1 MMAAGHPARP
11 RTHPMNQAPT
21 LLPTDESRRLARL
34 KALMVLDTE
43 PEPIFD
49 ALARAASSV
58 CGTPIGLVTLI
69 EQDRQWFKARVGVD
83 VAEVPRNISFC
94 AHTVLGDDLIEVP
107 DATDD
112 ARFATNPLVTN
123 EPGFRFY
130 AGTPLVMSSGERVG
144 TLCVLDTTPHHLSD
158 TQRTVLGELATAAV
172 QALEMR
178 ERAREV
184 AIVGSD
190 PKFQALSDACA
201 FGIFHT
207 NLEGSCTY
215 TNPRW
220 QELYGMD
227 GEECLGDGWVKALH
241 PEDLESVFSE
251 WQRCA
256 VSGEEFDMEFR
267 LQRKSGE
274 ILFVRAKARS
284 HTDFS
289 GKKAGYVGAVY
300 DVTERRKAE
309 DRLRASNAF
318 LDRAERI
325 AGVGGWEL
333 DLEARTLHWTDQTC
347 RIYDLP
353 AGHQPTLDEHL
364 RYFDAE
370 ACAAIE
376 RTALESAQSGQPWD
390 LELPMVTA
398 AGRRIWIRSVGHVV
412 KTIHRQPV
420 RLVGALQDIT
430 AKKALEDELRRT
442 NALFATMLE
451 NLPCAVSV
459 FDADLR
465 LVAHNRHYRTL
476 LGFPDHLFTHP
487 FPSFESFIRFNAEQG
502 EYGGG
507 DVEAKVRE
515 IVARARVPSGHRFER
530 TRPNGVTLDIEGAPM
545 PGGGFVT
552 TYTDISQRKRSEEAL
567 RTSEERLTRALDA
580 TGLALW
586 DFDITT
592 GQVYLSEAWSSM
604 LGGPEQATV
613 TTFDELAKL
622 VPAQDHPV
630 LLTALTAMLKGEAPS
645 YSVEHRVTRDD
656 GQLIWVHSDGRVT
669 HRDSAGMALR
679 VVGTNREITAQKE
692 HERSL
697 HAAKEAAEQAMQA
710 KSSFLAAMSHEIRT
724 PMNGVIGMTTL
735 LLDTPLN
742 ERQREFVEV
751 IRQSGEGLLV
761 VINDILDYSKIESGH
776 MELEQL
782 PFDLQDT
789 VESSVE
795 LLALKAQEKNLDVLC
810 NVAADIPPWIEGDY
824 ARLRQVLVNL
834 ISNAVKF
841 TDQGTVQVSV
851 RQMPADTA
859 DRGAPVQ
866 LEFCV
871 RDTGIGIPADKLPR
885 LFQAFSQA
893 DASTSRKYGGTGL
906 GLVISKRLVE
916 AMKGR
921 MWVESEEGRGTHF
934 YFTLPTTPAIAMNTP
949 PPLALNRLSKKR
961 VMLVDDNPDCLQWLS
976 RLARSWDMDVTT
988 AASGEQALAA
998 LRSGT
1003 PCDLLV
1009 TDLTMPG
1016 MDGLALARAVRALQP
1031 HPVAGAAAGRLP
1043 MLLLSGAGMPASD
1056 DASLFDAVVI
1066 KPARVSVLA
1075 QGFIE
1080 ALAERSAATAAPV
1093 LKGRQ
1098 FDATLGQRYPQRI
1111 LLAEDN
1117 EINRKVAIQMLK
1129 GFGYRADI
1137 AANGLEAVD
1146 AVRRQPYDLV
1156 LMDIQMPELDGMEAT
1171 RILVKNRPF
1180 GGIPRIVGMS
1190 AHAIRED
1197 IDAALEAGMDDY
1209 IVKPVTADALR
1220 EKLLYFGQRTA
1231 GTAGRA
1237 SAAAAEEPTPASPTH
1252 SAPSAPVAPSAG
1264 GQDLLDLKQ
1273 VHSLMSLDPSGKLMG
1288 QLIGS
1293 FGPKTSKLLSD
1304 LRAAAQVQDADAAGR
1319 LAHQLKGTAGTLGMR
1334 SLARHAAE
1342 MEVSLAAG
1350 LWAQLGDQLASA
1362 DDRCTSSLAALTLEI
1377 AAAQPALAAAA
1388 AEGISE

>member
-1 MMAAGHPARP
+1 
-11 RTHPMNQAPT
+11 MNTAPSP
-21 LLPTDESRRLARL
+21 LPTDESRRLARL

-58 CGTPIGLVTLI
+58 CGTPIGLLTLI

-112 ARFATNPLVTN
+112 ARFAANPLVTDA
-123 EPGFRFY
+123 PGFRFY

-144 TLCVLDTTPHHLSD
+144 TLCVLDTTPHHLTD
-158 TQRTVLGELATAAV
+158 TQRSVLKELATSAV

-190 PKFQALSDACA
+190 PKFQALSDACP

-207 NLEGSCTY
+207 DLEGRCTY

-220 QELYGMD
+220 QELYGLSYED
-227 GEECLGDGWVKALH
+227 SLGHGWADALH
-241 PEDLESVFSE
+241 PDDRAEVFAR
-251 WQRCA
+251 WQQSA
-256 VSGEEFDMEFR
+256 ASGEEFDMEFR
-267 LQRKSGE
+267 IRQQSGE
-274 ILFVRAKARS
+274 VLYVRAKARS

-289 GKKAGYVGAVY
+289 GKKSGYVGAVY
-300 DVTERRKAE
+300 DVTQRREAE
-309 DRLRASNAF
+309 DRLRASNSF

-353 AGHQPTLDEHL
+353 AGHQPTVDEHL
-364 RYFDAE
+364 QYFDAE
-370 ACAAIE
+370 ACATIE
-376 RTALESAQSGQPWD
+376 RTARESAQSGKPWD

-398 AGRRIWIRSVGHVV
+398 AGRRIWVRSVGHVI
-412 KTIHRQPV
+412 KTVGGAPV
-420 RLVGALQDIT
+420 RLVGALQDVT
-430 AKKALEDELRRT
+430 TKRALEDELRRS
-442 NALFATMLE
+442 NDLLAAMLE
-451 NLPCAVSV
+451 SLPCAVSV
-459 FDADLR
+459 FDAKLE
-465 LVAHNRHYRTL
+465 LVAHNRNFQTM
-476 LGFPDHLFTHP
+476 LGFPRELFASP
-487 FPSFESFIRFNAEQG
+487 RAAFERFIRFNAEQG
-502 EYGGG
+502 EYGDG
-507 DVEAKVRE
+507 DLDAKVRD
-515 IVARARVPSGHRFER
+515 IVARASEPSVHRFER
-530 TRPNGVTLDIEGAPM
+530 TRPNGLTLEIQGAPM

-552 TYTDISQRKRSEEAL
+552 TYTDISERKRSEQAL

-586 DFDITT
+586 DFDVER
-592 GQVYLSEAWSSM
+592 GQVYLSEAWSTL
-604 LGGPEQATV
+604 LGGPPQATV
-613 TTFDELAKL
+613 TTFAGLAAQ
-622 VPAQDHPV
+622 VPEQDQAA
-630 LLTALTAMLKGEAPS
+630 LLASLTSVLKGNAAD
-645 YSVEHRVTRDD
+645 YSVEHRVRRHD

-669 HRDSAGMALR
+669 QRNSQGRAMRL
-679 VVGTNREITAQKE
+679 VGTNREITRQKE
-692 HERSL
+692 YERSL
-697 HAAKEAAEQAMQA
+697 QAAKDAAEQAMQA

-735 LLDTPLN
+735 LMDTPLN

-810 NVAADIPPWIEGDY
+810 EVAADIPPWIEGDY

-841 TDQGTVQVSV
+841 TDRGTVQVSV
-851 RQMPADTA
+851 RQVPADTA
-859 DRGAPVQ
+859 GQCPPLQ

-893 DASTSRKYGGTGL
+893 DSSTSRKYGGTGL
-906 GLVISKRLVE
+906 GLVISQRLVE
-916 AMKGR
+916 AMKGS
-921 MWVESEEGRGTHF
+921 MWVESEEGQGTRF
-934 YFTLPTTPAIAMNTP
+934 YFTLPTAPAMAMNAP
-949 PPLALNRLSKKR
+949 PPLALNQLAKKR
-961 VMLVDDNPDCLQWLS
+961 VMVVDDNPACLQWLCQ
-976 RLARSWDMDVTT
+976 LARRWDMAIIAVG
-988 AASGEQALAA
+988 SGAEALAQ
-998 LRSGT
+998 LTSGT

-1016 MDGLALARAVRALQP
+1016 MDGLALARAVRAMP
-1031 HPVAGAAAGRLP
+1031 PGKTSGEAPGAAGARLP
-1043 MLLLSGAGMPASD
+1043 MLLLSGAGMPASE
-1056 DASLFDAVVI
+1056 DAGLFDAVVI

-1080 ALAERSAATAAPV
+1080 ALAERGTAAAAPV

-1098 FDATLGQRYPQRI
+1098 FDATLAQRYPQRI

-1129 GFGYRADI
+1129 GFGYRADV

-1209 IVKPVTADALR
+1209 IVKPVTAEALR
-1220 EKLLYFGQRTA
+1220 EKLVYFGQRIA

-1237 SAAAAEEPTPASPTH
+1237 AAAPLDEPTPE
-1252 SAPSAPVAPSAG
+1252 PSAPAAAPTG
-1264 GQDLLDLKQ
+1264 GHDLLDLKQ
-1273 VHSLMSLDPSGKLMG
+1273 VHSLISLDPSGKLMA

-1293 FGPKTSKLLSD
+1293 FGPKTSKLLD
-1304 LRAAAQVQDADAAGR
+1304 ELRAAAQVQDADAAGR

-1362 DDRCTSSLAALTLEI
+1362 DDRCTSSLTALTLEM
-1377 AAAQPALAAAA
+1377 AAAQPALAAVAA
-1388 AEGISE
+1388 DGVSE

>member
-1 MMAAGHPARP
+1 
-11 RTHPMNQAPT
+11 MNTALSP
-21 LLPTDESRRLARL
+21 LPTDESRRLARL

-49 ALARAASSV
+49 ALARAASAM

-112 ARFATNPLVTN
+112 ARFAANPLVTDA
-123 EPGFRFY
+123 PGFRFY

-144 TLCVLDTTPHHLSD
+144 TLCVLDTTPHHLTD
-158 TQRTVLGELATAAV
+158 TQRSVLKELATSAV

-190 PKFQALSDACA
+190 PKFQALSDACP

-207 NLEGSCTY
+207 DLEGRCTY

-227 GEECLGDGWVKALH
+227 GDECLGDGWAKALH
-241 PEDLESVFSE
+241 PEDLESIFSE

-256 VSGEEFDMEFR
+256 TSGEEFDMEFR
-267 LQRKSGE
+267 LLRKSGE
-274 ILFVRAKARS
+274 VLYVRAKARA

-289 GKKAGYVGAVY
+289 GRKSGYVGAVY

-333 DLEARTLHWTDQTC
+333 DLEAKVLHWTDQTC

-353 AGHQPTLDEHL
+353 AGYQPTVDEHL

-370 ACAAIE
+370 ACATIE
-376 RTALESAQSGQPWD
+376 RTALESAQSGKPWD

-398 AGRRIWIRSVGHVV
+398 AGERIWIRSVGQVV
-412 KTIHRQPV
+412 KTFNGKPV

-430 AKKALEDELRRT
+430 AKKALEDELRRS
-442 NALFATMLE
+442 NDLFATMLE

-476 LGFPDHLFTHP
+476 LGFPDHLFAQP
-487 FPSFESFIRFNAEQG
+487 LPSFESFIRFNAEQG
-502 EYGGG
+502 EYGSG
-507 DVEAKVRE
+507 DLDAKVNE
-515 IVARARVPSGHRFER
+515 IVARAREPSGHRFER
-530 TRPNGVTLDIEGAPM
+530 TRPNGVTLDIQGAPM

-586 DFDITT
+586 DFDIKT
-592 GQVYLSEAWSSM
+592 GQVYLSEAWSGM

-613 TTFDELAKL
+613 TTFDALAKL
-622 VPAQDHPV
+622 VPVQDHPA
-630 LLTALTAMLKGEAPS
+630 LLSALTAMLKGETPS
-645 YSVEHRVTRDD
+645 YSVEHRIMRDD
-656 GQLIWVHSDGRVT
+656 GQLIWVQSDGRVT

-679 VVGTNREITAQKE
+679 VVGTNREITAKKE
-692 HERSL
+692 YERSL
-697 HAAKEAAEQAMQA
+697 KAAKDEAEQAMRA

-735 LLDTPLN
+735 LMDTPLN

-789 VESSVE
+789 MESSVE

-810 NVAADIPPWIEGDY
+810 EVAADIPPWIEGDY

-841 TDQGTVQVSV
+841 TDRGTVQVSV
-851 RQMPADTA
+851 RQVPADTA
-859 DRGAPVQ
+859 GHCPPLQ

-893 DASTSRKYGGTGL
+893 DSSTSRKYGGTGL
-906 GLVISKRLVE
+906 GLVISQRLVE

-921 MWVESEEGRGTHF
+921 MWVESEEGQGTRF
-934 YFTLPTTPAIAMNTP
+934 YFTLPTTPAMAMNTP

-961 VMLVDDNPDCLQWLS
+961 VMVVDDNPACLQWLCQ
-976 RLARSWDMDVTT
+976 LARRWDMAIT
-988 AASGEQALAA
+988 AVGSGAEALAQ
-998 LRSGT
+998 LTSGT

-1016 MDGLALARAVRALQP
+1016 MDGLALARAVRAIP
-1031 HPVAGAAAGRLP
+1031 PGKTPGEAPGAAGARLP

-1066 KPARVSVLA
+1066 KPARVAVLA

-1080 ALAERSAATAAPV
+1080 ALAERGTAAAAPV

-1098 FDATLGQRYPQRI
+1098 FDATLAQRYPQRI

-1129 GFGYRADI
+1129 GFGYRADV

-1209 IVKPVTADALR
+1209 IVKPVTAEALR
-1220 EKLLYFGQRTA
+1220 EKLVYFGQRAA
-1231 GTAGRA
+1231 GTAGR
-1237 SAAAAEEPTPASPTH
+1237 SATAPVEESTPATPE
-1252 SAPSAPVAPSAG
+1252 PSAPAAMPASG
-1264 GQDLLDLKQ
+1264 HDLLDLKQ
-1273 VHSLMSLDPSGKLMG
+1273 VHSLMSLDPSGKLMA

-1362 DDRCTSSLAALTLEI
+1362 DDRCTSSLTALTLEM

-1388 AEGISE
+1388 ADGVSE